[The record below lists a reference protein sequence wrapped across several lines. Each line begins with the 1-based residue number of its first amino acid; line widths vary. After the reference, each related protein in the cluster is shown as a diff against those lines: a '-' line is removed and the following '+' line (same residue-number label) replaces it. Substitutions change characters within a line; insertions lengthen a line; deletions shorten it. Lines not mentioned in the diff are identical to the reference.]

1 MQGGNSGFSAYEEI
15 KKPKGK
21 KFIKIYEVIGIEFHI
36 IDPACFELLF
46 SSDLR
51 YNSKNKQL
59 VNKAWKQIKQT
70 WKKSQKN
77 I

>member
-36 IDPACFELLF
+36 VDPACFELLF

-51 YNSKNKQL
+51 HTSNK
-59 VNKAWKQIKQT
+59 
-70 WKKSQKN
+70 KKIGK
-77 I
+77 